1 MTEIEIKLEIFKAIA
16 NNSQN
21 LCDDNKYM
29 TPKGVAIYT
38 NEVYE
43 ILAKKNNQL
52 CGNYI
57 L

>member
-21 LCDDNKYM
+21 HKYM
-29 TPKGVAIYT
+29 TPKGIANYT

-43 ILAKKNNQL
+43 ILTKNIQS
-52 CGNYI
+52 
-57 L
+57 

>member
-21 LCDDNKYM
+21 LCDK
-29 TPKGVAIYT
+29 PKGVANYT

-43 ILAKKNNQL
+43 ILTKNLQS
-52 CGNYI
+52 
-57 L
+57 

>member
-1 MTEIEIKLEIFKAIA
+1 MEEIKIKLEIFKAIA

-29 TPKGVAIYT
+29 SPSNVASWT

-43 ILAKKNNQL
+43 ILAKTSNFNN
-52 CGNYI
+52 
-57 L
+57 